1 MTKFK
6 NSAVKSMVVMR
17 KAFHTIDSRVSTTF
31 RDFDLTP
38 AQFSV
43 LDVLYS
49 KGSMRIGELVSSI
62 LTTSG
67 NMTIV
72 IKNMEKSGWI
82 RREASKRDGRA
93 YIIHLTKKGRRIIER
108 ALPAH
113 IEAVEETFS
122 ILTQEEQEQL
132 ITLLKKFKTLD
143 QNDK

>member
-6 NSAVKSMVVMR
+6 SSAVKSMVVMR
-17 KAFHTIDSRVSTTF
+17 KAFRTIDTRVSATF

-43 LDVLYS
+43 LDVLYA
-49 KGSMRIGELVSSI
+49 KGPLRIGDLISSI
-62 LTTSG
+62 LSTSG

-72 IKNMEKSGWI
+72 IKNMEKNGWVQ
-82 RREASKRDGRA
+82 RQVSRKDHRA
-93 YIIHLTKKGRRIIER
+93 YIISITDKGRRIIEK

-122 ILTQEEQEQL
+122 VLTEDEQNQL
-132 ITLLKKFKTLD
+132 IELLKKFKTL
-143 QNDK
+143 NDKD